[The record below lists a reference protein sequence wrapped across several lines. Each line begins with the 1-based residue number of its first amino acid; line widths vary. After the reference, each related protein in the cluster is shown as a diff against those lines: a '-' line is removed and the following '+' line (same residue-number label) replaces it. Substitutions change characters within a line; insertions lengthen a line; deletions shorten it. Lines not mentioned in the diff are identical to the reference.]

1 MFKKDHLFA
10 ITLED
15 YACPR
20 YLPVTK
26 SYYGS
31 MDEMVDFMIRLED
44 NPATGARYKETLD
57 AAEYY
62 DLDNDMTHTVAGQ
75 TLPIFVPVVE
85 VSRLETTRQDVRWEY
100 KTYGGTVYPC
110 YASKIE
116 MRQSL
121 IETPSGY
128 ELCVQANIIGL
139 QVCYHGVGWLCP
151 NGTIKGFPGMVTFG
165 DNTHKMALAVS
176 QYHYEFN
183 EYDLAMADAT
193 NPYSVNLACLV
204 ADILAEG

>member
-1 MFKKDHLFA
+1 MFKKDQIFEL
-10 ITLED
+10 TLED

-20 YLPVTK
+20 YLPVSK

-75 TLPIFVPVVE
+75 TLPIFVPVAE
-85 VSRLETTRQDVRWEY
+85 VSRLETTREDVRWEY
-100 KTYGGTVYPC
+100 KTYSGTVYPC

-121 IETPSGY
+121 IETTVPSRVSL
-128 ELCVQANIIGL
+128 EWSPSATT
-139 QVCYHGVGWLCP
+139 HTRWPWLCP
-151 NGTIKGFPGMVTFG
+151 SIIMSSTSMTWRWQMPRTPIPLTWHVWLQTFWQRG
-165 DNTHKMALAVS
+165 NCDEL
-176 QYHYEFN
+176 
-183 EYDLAMADAT
+183 L
-193 NPYSVNLACLV
+193 PYAKIFL
-204 ADILAEG
+204 